1 MGMFSYIKCKKE
13 LPLTDELKNLSAKW
27 NELQYQTKDLDNCLE
42 TYIISED
49 GELLEEVIE
58 YEYTYFTKEERNNN
72 KNIRPWDIIKDEKII
87 KQETKKIDFHGKIT
101 FYETFDLNDQE
112 SVWVDFDA
120 YFIYGKLD
128 KIELSKVKKHENR
141 KIKMDEYWKT
151 YESKQN
157 SLSYKLK
164 KYSGWFWLW
173 KKIGIISYE
182 ISKFF
187 ASINH
192 FIIKYIR

>member
-13 LPLTDELKNLSAKW
+13 LPLTDELKGLSVKW
-27 NELQYQTKDLDNCLE
+27 CETQFQTKNLYNCLE
-42 TYIISED
+42 NFIISED

-58 YEYTYFTKEERNNN
+58 YEYTYYTEEE
-72 KNIRPWDIIKDEKII
+72 KKQKDHKPWSIVKDQKII
-87 KQETKKIDFHGKIT
+87 KQETNKVDFHGKIT

-112 SVWVDFDA
+112 SIWVDFDA
-120 YFIYGKLD
+120 YFVYGKLD
-128 KIELSKVKKHENR
+128 KLELAKVEKYENR

-164 KYSGWFWLW
+164 KYSGWFWAW
-173 KKIGIISYE
+173 TKIGRGCYSL
-182 ISKFF
+182 SRFF
-187 ASINH
+187 DTIRY
-192 FIIKYIR
+192 FIIRNIQ

>member
-13 LPLTDELKNLSAKW
+13 LPLTDELKGLSVKW

-49 GELLEEVIE
+49 GELLEEETE
-58 YEYTYFTKEERNNN
+58 YEYTYYTEEE
-72 KNIRPWDIIKDEKII
+72 KKQKDHKPWSIVKDQKIV
-87 KQETKKIDFHGKIT
+87 KQETKKVDFHGKVT
-101 FYETFDLNDQE
+101 FYETLDLNDQE
-112 SVWVDFDA
+112 SIWVDFDA

-128 KIELSKVKKHENR
+128 KIELAKVEKYENR

-164 KYSGWFWLW
+164 KYSGWFWSW
-173 KKIGIISYE
+173 KKVE
-182 ISKFF
+182 KFCYSVTR
-187 ASINH
+187 SIDSIRY
-192 FIIKYIR
+192 FIIRNFL

>member
-1 MGMFSYIKCKKE
+1 MFSYIKCKKE
-13 LPLTDELKNLSAKW
+13 LPLTDELKGLSVKW
-27 NELQYQTKDLDNCLE
+27 DETQFQTKDLDNCLE

-58 YEYTYFTKEERNNN
+58 YEYTYYTEEEKKQ
-72 KNIRPWDIIKDEKII
+72 KNHKPWNIVKDQKIV
-87 KQETKKIDFHGKIT
+87 KQETNKVDFHGKIT
-101 FYETFDLNDQE
+101 FYETLDLNDQE

-128 KIELSKVKKHENR
+128 KLELAKAEKYENR

-157 SLSYKLK
+157 SLSYKLR
-164 KYSGWFWLW
+164 KYSGWFWIW
-173 KKIGIISYE
+173 NKIEKTCYLLSRFFDSIRYII
-182 ISKFF
+182 
-187 ASINH
+187 
-192 FIIKYIR
+192 IRNIR

>member
-13 LPLTDELKNLSAKW
+13 LPLTDELKGLSVKW

-49 GELLEEVIE
+49 GELLEEETE
-58 YEYTYFTKEERNNN
+58 YEYTYYTEEE
-72 KNIRPWDIIKDEKII
+72 KKQKDHKPWSIVKDQKIV
-87 KQETKKIDFHGKIT
+87 KQETKKVDFHGKVT
-101 FYETFDLNDQE
+101 FYETLDLNDQE
-112 SVWVDFDA
+112 SIWVDFDA

-128 KIELSKVKKHENR
+128 KIELAKVEKYENR

-164 KYSGWFWLW
+164 KYSGWFWSW
-173 KKIGIISYE
+173 KKVE
-182 ISKFF
+182 KFCYSVSR
-187 ASINH
+187 SIDSIRY
-192 FIIKYIR
+192 FIIRNFL

>member
-1 MGMFSYIKCKKE
+1 MFSYIKCKKE
-13 LPLTDELKNLSAKW
+13 LPLTDELKGLSVKW

-58 YEYTYFTKEERNNN
+58 YEYTYYTEEE
-72 KNIRPWDIIKDEKII
+72 KKQKDHKPWNIVKDQKII
-87 KQETKKIDFHGKIT
+87 KQKTKKVDFHGKIT
-101 FYETFDLNDQE
+101 FYETFDINDQE
-112 SVWVDFDA
+112 SIWVDFDA

-128 KIELSKVKKHENR
+128 KLELAKVEKYENR

-157 SLSYKLK
+157 SFSYKLK
-164 KYSGWFWLW
+164 KYSGWFWTW
-173 KKIGIISYE
+173 TKIGRGCYSL
-182 ISKFF
+182 SRFF
-187 ASINH
+187 DTIRY
-192 FIIKYIR
+192 FIIRNIQ

>member
-13 LPLTDELKNLSAKW
+13 LPLTDELKGLSVKW
-27 NELQYQTKDLDNCLE
+27 DETQFQTKDLDNCLE

-58 YEYTYFTKEERNNN
+58 YEYTYYTEEEKKQ
-72 KNIRPWDIIKDEKII
+72 KNHKPWNIVKDQKIV
-87 KQETKKIDFHGKIT
+87 KQETNKVDFHGKIT
-101 FYETFDLNDQE
+101 FYETLDLNDQE

-128 KIELSKVKKHENR
+128 KLELAKAEKYENR

-157 SLSYKLK
+157 SLSYKLR
-164 KYSGWFWLW
+164 KYSGWFWIW
-173 KKIGIISYE
+173 NKIEKTCYLLYRFFDSIRYII
-182 ISKFF
+182 
-187 ASINH
+187 
-192 FIIKYIR
+192 IRNIR

>member
-1 MGMFSYIKCKKE
+1 MFSYIKCKKE
-13 LPLTDELKNLSAKW
+13 LPLTDELKGLSVKW
-27 NELQYQTKDLDNCLE
+27 CETQFQTKDMDNCLE

-58 YEYTYFTKEERNNN
+58 YEYTYYTEEE
-72 KNIRPWDIIKDEKII
+72 KKQKDHKTWSIIKDQKIV
-87 KQETKKIDFHGKIT
+87 KQETKKVDFHGKIT

-112 SVWVDFDA
+112 SIWVDFDA
-120 YFIYGKLD
+120 YFVYGKLD
-128 KIELSKVKKHENR
+128 KLQLAKVEKYENR

-157 SLSYKLK
+157 SLPYKLK

-173 KKIGIISYE
+173 KKIEKICYSLSRFFDIIRY
-182 ISKFF
+182 
-187 ASINH
+187 
-192 FIIKYIR
+192 FIIRNIR

>member
-13 LPLTDELKNLSAKW
+13 LPLTEELKGLSVKW

-58 YEYTYFTKEERNNN
+58 YEYTYYTEEE
-72 KNIRPWDIIKDEKII
+72 KKQKDHKPWNIVKDQKVV
-87 KQETKKIDFHGKIT
+87 KQETKKVDFHGKIV
-101 FYETFDLNDQE
+101 FYETLDLNDEE
-112 SVWVDFDA
+112 SIWVDFDA
-120 YFIYGKLD
+120 YFVYGKLD
-128 KIELSKVKKHENR
+128 KLELAKVEKYENH

-157 SLSYKLK
+157 SFSYKLK

-173 KKIGIISYE
+173 KKIEKICYSLSRFFDTIRYYIIRN
-182 ISKFF
+182 IL
-187 ASINH
+187 
-192 FIIKYIR
+192 